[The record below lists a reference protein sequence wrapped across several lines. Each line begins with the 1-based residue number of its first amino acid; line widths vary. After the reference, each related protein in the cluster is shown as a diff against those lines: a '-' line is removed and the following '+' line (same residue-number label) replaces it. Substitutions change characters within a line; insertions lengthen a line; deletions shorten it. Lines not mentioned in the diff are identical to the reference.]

1 MPYSPEYLELW
12 TSLAFENN
20 DKKRLYSYQS
30 FQGRDRKRQT
40 DELFWRNSNELGLD
54 LTGLGFILDND
65 TGEIELVVD
74 GSGENPVTIN
84 RWITFTDGTNSV
96 DADNG
101 ADTFTFEGLNDATV
115 TLDPATKKV
124 IIDVTASGG
133 LWSEDSG
140 TNSLY
145 PTTIG
150 RKVGINTTT
159 PAEQFTVKGVT
170 QIDPATIGIIQPE
183 SILKF
188 KNTHHTFT
196 ELVSVGG
203 TPSSTTDIFG
213 SFYIDNSDTSLLLT
227 DEGNIFQNN
236 LTGTNRGVLENPAF
250 EIYNNNSET
259 SIEHGLVVVTDS
271 PTNFNKTLLMTY
283 NENAATPLTP
293 EINAQEFFADGGVR
307 FRAYRNGVIP
317 TTAFLAGSA
326 DVLTGFSSDG
336 TLVKFDL
343 KHGIDTSILDV
354 WGEKT
359 ISHGCLSEPLTIVV
373 SKEFAL
379 GAPIHAQT
387 VGEQIEIVRGTI
399 TATTFD
405 IRITDAGGV
414 PLSNKFRTVH
424 FIAIAGTAV

>member
-115 TLDPATKKV
+115 TVDPSTKKV
-124 IIDVTASGG
+124 SIDVTAGGG

-159 PAEQFTVKGVT
+159 PAEQFTVKGVA
-170 QIDPATIGIIQPE
+170 QIDPATSGGNPIA
-183 SILKF
+183 KF
-188 KNTHHTFT
+188 QMLNSNHTFT
-196 ELVSVGG
+196 TFESIGG
-203 TPSSTTDIFG
+203 TDGKFILTNNDAGLQMHEDGQFLVNSAGTAPLTLANVAMEIVAEQSKGLTSVLALEGDATSTANPLFFARNSNDSLSAFTIFG
-213 SFYIDNSDTSLLLT
+213 NGALLAAGYRS
-227 DEGNIFQNN
+227 GNNPVSAVAA
-236 LTGTNRGVLENPAF
+236 GTAV
-250 EIYNNNSET
+250 S
-259 SIEHGLVVVTDS
+259 
-271 PTNFNKTLLMTY
+271 
-283 NENAATPLTP
+283 
-293 EINAQEFFADGGVR
+293 
-307 FRAYRNGVIP
+307 
-317 TTAFLAGSA
+317 
-326 DVLTGFSSDG
+326 LTGFASSG
-336 TLVKFDL
+336 MLVKFDL
-343 KHGIDTSILDV
+343 QHGIDTGLLDV
-354 WGEKT
+354 WGEKS
-359 ISHGCLSEPLTIVV
+359 ISHGCASTPSTIIV

-379 GAPIHAQT
+379 SAPIHAQT

-399 TATTFD
+399 NSSTFD
-405 IRITDAGGV
+405 IRITDAGGT

-424 FIAIAGTAV
+424 FIAIA

>member
-74 GSGENPVTIN
+74 GSGDNPVTIN

-124 IIDVTASGG
+124 SIDVSGGGG

-159 PAEQFTVKGVT
+159 PSEQFTVKGVT

-188 KNTHHTFT
+188 TNTHHAFT
-196 ELVSVGG
+196 DLVSVGG
-203 TPSSTTDIFG
+203 TPSSTTPAFG

-236 LTGTNRGVLENPAF
+236 LTGTHRGILANPAF
-250 EIYNNNSET
+250 EMYNNNSET

-271 PTNFNKTLLMTY
+271 PSNTKTVLMTY
-283 NENAATPLTP
+283 NENPFAPLTP
-293 EINAQEFFADGGVR
+293 DINAQEFFGEGGVR
-307 FRAYRNGVIP
+307 FRGYRSGNNP
-317 TTAFLAGSA
+317 TYATIAGTAE
-326 DVLTGFSSDG
+326 VLTGFASDG

-343 KHGIDTSILDV
+343 QHGVDTSILNV
-354 WGEKT
+354 WGEKS
-359 ISHGCLSEPLTIVV
+359 IAHGCASVPLTIVI

-379 GAPIHAQT
+379 SAPIHAQT

-399 TATTFD
+399 GATTFD
-405 IRITDAGGV
+405 IRVTDAGGV

-424 FIAIAGTAV
+424 FIAISGGIPV

>member
-115 TLDPATKKV
+115 TVDPSTKKV
-124 IIDVTASGG
+124 SIDVTAGGG

-150 RKVGINTTT
+150 RKVGVNTTT
-159 PAEQFTVKGVT
+159 PAEQFTVKGVV
-170 QIDPATIGIIQPE
+170 QIDPALTGITQPE
-183 SILKF
+183 SVLKF
-188 KNTHHTFT
+188 TNTHHTFT
-196 ELVSVGG
+196 TLTSSGG
-203 TPSSTTDIFG
+203 NPSGSTPAFG
-213 SFYIDNSDTSLLLT
+213 SFRIENDLTSLYFN
-227 DEGNIFQNN
+227 DEGSIFQNV
-236 LTGTNRGVLENPAF
+236 TGGSSSGFLAYPAF
-250 EIYNNNSET
+250 SVYSDYSNTGIT
-259 SIEHGLVVVTDS
+259 HGLQVHTDDTANPS
-271 PTNFNKTLLMTY
+271 NIVLYAY
-283 NENAATPLTP
+283 NEDVTNPSKPAQNGQIFYGDGAVKFAGYRSGNTPA
-293 EINAQEFFADGGVR
+293 IASSGV
-307 FRAYRNGVIP
+307 
-317 TTAFLAGSA
+317 AGSA
-326 DVLTGFSSDG
+326 VALTGFASNG

-343 KHGIDTSILDV
+343 QHGIDTGLLDV
-354 WGEKT
+354 WGEKS
-359 ISHGCLSEPLTIVV
+359 ISHGCASTPSTIIV

-379 GAPIHAQT
+379 SAPVHAQT

-399 TATTFD
+399 NSSTFD
-405 IRITDAGGV
+405 IRITDAGGT

-424 FIAIAGTAV
+424 FIAIA